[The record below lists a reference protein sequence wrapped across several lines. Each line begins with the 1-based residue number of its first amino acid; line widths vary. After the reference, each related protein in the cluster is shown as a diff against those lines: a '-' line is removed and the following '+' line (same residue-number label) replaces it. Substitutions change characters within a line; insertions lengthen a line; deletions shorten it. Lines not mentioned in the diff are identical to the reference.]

1 MDWLNLLKEILQ
13 VVLFTVITGCST
25 VIVKK
30 ITTFLNSKI
39 DEVQAKTKLAE
50 YENINKLIDK
60 AQLTVTDIVSEIN
73 ETYTK
78 SLKNSGEF
86 TKDTAIIAK
95 DKAINTATELI
106 NKESAAAIEAA
117 YGSFDKWL
125 EIAIEKAVVE
135 LKKN

>member
-1 MDWLNLLKEILQ
+1 MDWLELFKDVLQ
-13 VVLFTVITGCST
+13 IVLFTVITGCST

-30 ITTFLNSKI
+30 IADFLNRKI
-39 DEVQAKTKLAE
+39 DEVQVNTKLAE
-50 YENINKLIDK
+50 YENINKIIDK
-60 AQLTVTDIVSEIN
+60 AQITVTDIVSEIN
-73 ETYTK
+73 ETFTK

-95 DKAINTATELI
+95 DKAINTAMELI
-106 NKESAAAIEAA
+106 NKESADVIETV

-135 LKKN
+135 LKK

>member
-1 MDWLNLLKEILQ
+1 MDWLELFKDVLQ
-13 VVLFTVITGCST
+13 IVLFTVITGCSA

-30 ITTFLNSKI
+30 ITDFLNKKI
-39 DEVQAKTKLAE
+39 DEAQVNTKLVE
-50 YENINKLIDK
+50 YENINKIIDK
-60 AQLTVTDIVSEIN
+60 AQITVTDIVSEIN
-73 ETYTK
+73 ETFTK

-95 DKAINTATELI
+95 DKAINTAMELI
-106 NKESAAAIEAA
+106 NKESADVIETV

-135 LKKN
+135 LKK